1 MSSSAS
7 EKKAL
12 IKYRMV
18 RARLTLKDAQLL
30 YKQGGGPASIVNRAY
45 YAMFYAALAL
55 LVTIGQESSKHRS
68 VLALFDQYFI
78 KPKVLPKEMGKF
90 LHHAFDS
97 RQLADYEDEV
107 ELTKEQALEILES
120 ATQFINSIEEQL
132 SNQP

>member
-18 RARLTLKDAQLL
+18 RARLTLQDAQLL
-30 YKQGGGPASIVNRAY
+30 YKQGGGQV
-45 YAMFYAALAL
+45 
-55 LVTIGQESSKHRS
+55 
-68 VLALFDQYFI
+68 
-78 KPKVLPKEMGKF
+78 
-90 LHHAFDS
+90 
-97 RQLADYEDEV
+97 ADYEDEV

-120 ATQFINSIEEQL
+120 AAQFINSIEEKL

>member
-30 YKQGGGPASIVNRAY
+30 YKQGGGQV
-45 YAMFYAALAL
+45 
-55 LVTIGQESSKHRS
+55 
-68 VLALFDQYFI
+68 
-78 KPKVLPKEMGKF
+78 
-90 LHHAFDS
+90 
-97 RQLADYEDEV
+97 ADYANDV

-120 ATQFINSIEEQL
+120 AAQFINSIEEKL